1 MTVTLNKGQSV
12 SLAKKGGGGITS
24 LHFGL
29 GWDPAQAPEP
39 KGFFGKLMGGGGAK
53 SIDLDAS
60 CIACDASG
68 QPVDICWWKQ
78 LDTADKAIHH
88 TGDNVTGEG
97 DGDDEVIQVN
107 TTKLNSSVKHLVLT
121 VNSFQGQ
128 SFNEVDN
135 AVCRVVDMDSNT
147 EICRFVL
154 TDQGAHTGVVMGIV
168 SLKDSGWEFK
178 AIGTV
183 ANGQTAQDMMG
194 AASAAIAS
202 A

>member
-1 MTVTLNKGQSV
+1 MSVSLNKGQSV

-29 GWDPAQAPEP
+29 GWDPAEAPK
-39 KGFFGKLMGGGGAK
+39 KGLFSKLLSGGAK

-60 CIACDASG
+60 CIECDASG
-68 QPVDICWWKQ
+68 NAIDICWWKK
-78 LDTADKAIHH
+78 LDTDDKAIHH
-88 TGDNVTGEG
+88 TGDNLTGEG
-97 DGDDEVIQVN
+97 DGDDEVIQVK
-107 TTKLNSSVKHLVLT
+107 TDKLNPNTKHLVLT

-128 SFNEVDN
+128 SFNEVAN
-135 AVCRVVDMDSNT
+135 AECRVVDMDTNT
-147 EICRFVL
+147 ELCKFSL
-154 TDQGAHTGVVMGIV
+154 SEQGAHTGVVMGIV
-168 SLKDSGWEFK
+168 SLTNEGWVFK
-178 AIGTV
+178 AVGSI